1 MSTTRDVRPFE
12 PGGQRRKLVRLVRQI
27 HALTLEVRDSSS
39 VTDAPRS
46 STPRS
51 ALSSSC
57 AGDWPP
63 PPDAPQ
69 PTISTPPRDN
79 RRGIDDRTTAAPLR
93 SWLSVRHSLRAEAV
107 VTLAPYGLYEC

>member
-27 HALTLEVRDSSS
+27 QALTLEVRDSSS

-69 PTISTPPRDN
+69 PTTSTPPRDN
-79 RRGIDDRTTAAPLR
+79 RRGIDDGTTAAPQLAVRAALAARR
-93 SWLSVRHSLRAEAV
+93 SGRDSP
-107 VTLAPYGLYEC
+107 PYGLYEC